1 MDREYVLLE
10 HQTHKVLQCKLNQ
23 WRHKYNL
30 EIIWC
35 HAKLESNH
43 VALAE
48 PLYYVLVRRLPKK
61 IEVHTTPSLFDDD
74 IVDKEE

>member
-10 HQTHKVLQCKLNQ
+10 HHTHKVLQCKLNQ
-23 WRHKYNL
+23 WRHKYDL
-30 EIIWC
+30 EIIWI
-35 HAKLESNH
+35 HTKIE
-43 VALAE
+43 AE

-74 IVDKEE
+74 IVDKEDKI